1 MRRRPGRRAAIAGA
15 SLVVAVAVASC
26 GSGSN
31 SASTSASTASTVAP
45 TGRPQPGP
53 FAVGALVRT
62 LVDASRPTAAQGGA
76 PSQPSRTLVTTM
88 LYPALGQPGTVARP
102 NAPPDTAAGPFPLV
116 VFAPGSGGAP
126 ADFGTLLGSWVQAGY
141 VVAAPEFPLTG
152 AHAPGGSVVADYVNQ
167 PGDVRFVIDQLL
179 RAPPVELAGLVD
191 GGRVGLAGYSLG
203 GVTAMGVA
211 FNSCCLDPRV
221 KAVLVM
227 AGSPLPFSGGTYF
240 GRVASPPALF
250 IQGSADQTVDPGTSV
265 LSYNRARPP
274 KALVTIAGGTHSSP
288 YQGDQLAPQVE
299 LVAHVAVDF
308 LDRYLEGRPA
318 GAAQLRQ
325 AVASSDGLATLR
337 ESGL

>member
-1 MRRRPGRRAAIAGA
+1 MRRRSGRRAAIAGA
-15 SLVVAVAVASC
+15 TLVVACVVASC

-31 SASTSASTASTVAP
+31 GTSTSASTASTVAP
-45 TGRPQPGP
+45 TGRPPPRP
-53 FAVGALVRT
+53 FAVGTLVRT

-76 PSQPSRTLVTTM
+76 PGQPSRALVTTM
-88 LYPALGQPGTVARP
+88 LYPALGQPGPVARP

-126 ADFGTLLGSWVQAGY
+126 ADFGALLGSWAQAGY

-221 KAVLVM
+221 KAVVVM
-227 AGSPLPFSGGTYF
+227 AGSPLPFAGGTYF
-240 GRVASPPALF
+240 GPVASPPALF
-250 IQGSADQTVDPGTSV
+250 IQGSADQTVVPDTSV

-274 KALVTIAGGTHSSP
+274 KSLVTIVGGTHSSP
-288 YQGDQLAPQVE
+288 YQGDQLTPQVE
-299 LVAHVAVDF
+299 LVAQVAVDF

-325 AVASSDGLATLR
+325 AVASSGGLATLR